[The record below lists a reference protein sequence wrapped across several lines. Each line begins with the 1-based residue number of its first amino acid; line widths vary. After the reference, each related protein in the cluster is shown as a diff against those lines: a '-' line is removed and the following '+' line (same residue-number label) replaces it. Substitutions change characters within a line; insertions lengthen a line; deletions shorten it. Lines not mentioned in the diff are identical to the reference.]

1 MVKVEDTNFT
11 TCHWLNIS
19 QCDITETS
27 EQLVITLYNPL
38 GRAVDKYVRIPVV
51 DNSSEYVVIDPLG

>member
-1 MVKVEDTNFT
+1 MEDTTFT

-19 QCDITETS
+19 QCEVTEKA
-27 EQLVITLYNPL
+27 EELVITLYNPL

-51 DNSSEYVVIDPLG
+51 DNSSEFVVIDPLGE